1 MGLDITAY
9 NKANLLP
16 KHAYDGDSC
25 YDAGHCF
32 VFVEDGFERS
42 YRGLADPDTRFSFPG
57 STSDV
62 GGGRCYDVS
71 DSETHRFQAGSY
83 SGYGKF
89 RDLLAQAFHHV
100 DAFQIWPEADR
111 YADAPF
117 FELINFSDCEGTIG
131 PDAAADLLK
140 DFEDGRSQWAD
151 YLVAKYGHRVMDQK
165 YYLEKYEDWA
175 HACRLAADRGLI
187 DFH

>member
-1 MGLDITAY
+1 MGLSITAY
-9 NKANLLP
+9 SKATLLP
-16 KHAYDGDSC
+16 KHPYDDERC
-25 YDAGHCF
+25 YDADHRMASTN
-32 VFVEDGFERS
+32 VGFERS
-42 YRGLADPDTRFSFPG
+42 YRGLADAEVIDG
-57 STSDV
+57 EWI
-62 GGGRCYDVS
+62 GGRCYDVS